1 MDKSILSEA
10 LKSYIKKD
18 KRVVVLTGAGI
29 SAESGVPTF
38 RGENG
43 LWKKFKPEE
52 LATFDAF
59 ISNPQ
64 LVWEWY
70 EYRRKLISE
79 VKPNPSH
86 YGLVEMQSYF
96 ENFHLVTQNVDG
108 LHQKAGSK
116 EVIELHGNIK
126 RNKCVGCGQKFE
138 ELEISSKE
146 IPPKCRCGGMLRP
159 DVVWFGEM
167 LPQEAMNNA
176 YEYSTYCDLFFS
188 IGTSA
193 LVYPAASLPL
203 IAKRA
208 GAYLVEV
215 NLEKTELSSLAD
227 EVFLGKAGEIMPEI
241 VRFIRKLE
249 CPPIGGTN
257 R

>member
-1 MDKSILSEA
+1 MLSEA
-10 LKSYIKKD
+10 LKSLLKKD

-38 RGENG
+38 RGKDG

-79 VKPNPSH
+79 VKPNPAHHS
-86 YGLVEMQSYF
+86 LVKIEEYF
-96 ENFHLVTQNVDG
+96 ENFHLITQNVDG
-108 LHQKAGSK
+108 LHQKAGSE

-126 RNKCVGCGQKFE
+126 RNKCIKCGLKFE
-138 ELEISSKE
+138 EIEYFSKE

-167 LPQEAMNNA
+167 LPSQAINEA
-176 YEYSTYCDLFFS
+176 YKVSSLCDIFFS

-193 LVYPAASLPL
+193 VVYPAAHLPVV
-203 IAKRA
+203 AKQS
-208 GAYLVEV
+208 GAYLVEI
-215 NLEKTELSSLAD
+215 NIERTELSDLAD
-227 EVFLGKAGEIMPEI
+227 EVFLGKAGEILPEI
-241 VRFIRKLE
+241 AGLLKRDSAI
-249 CPPIGGTN
+249 
-257 R
+257 